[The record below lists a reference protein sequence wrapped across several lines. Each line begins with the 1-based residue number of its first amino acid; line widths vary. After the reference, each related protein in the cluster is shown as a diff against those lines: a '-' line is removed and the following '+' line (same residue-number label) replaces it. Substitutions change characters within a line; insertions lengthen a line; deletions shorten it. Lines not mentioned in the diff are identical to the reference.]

1 MCDITKQKSVPF
13 TIASNLKYKS
23 LTLNTTLTNTPAMNP
38 LASYDGSATNYG
50 IISRGTDRNERIGN
64 KIRIKRIHGRYQIIA
79 GDYYNQVRVLI
90 VQSKRGNLGSTA
102 SNYMEQLAGS
112 SGQNS
117 NPPFWDNVEV
127 LYDELL
133 HAYEA
138 IGANTTTRHAIR
150 DISCRPPGHILTYS
164 QGTDLA
170 DYPVYLVLMSDSP
183 GTPNPGIYGYITVE
197 FEDVQ

>member
-1 MCDITKQKSVPF
+1 M
-13 TIASNLKYKS
+13 
-23 LTLNTTLTNTPAMNP
+23 
-38 LASYDGSATNYG
+38 
-50 IISRGTDRNERIGN
+50 SRGTDRNERIGN
-64 KIRIKRIHGRYQIIA
+64 KIRILRIHGRYQIVA

-102 SNYMEQLAGS
+102 SNFLEQLSGS
-112 SGQNS
+112 AGQNS

-133 HAYEA
+133 HSYEA
-138 IGANTTTRHAIR
+138 VGANTTTRLAMR
-150 DISCRPPGHILTYS
+150 DITCRKPGHILTYS

-170 DYPVYLVLMSDSP
+170 DYPVYLVLISDSP
-183 GTPNPGIYGYITVE
+183 GAPNPGIYGYITVE